1 MEVKNTNSTASIN
14 FAEVKISVDELEVFA
29 AALSYALKKLSDKE
43 IGLKFGATK
52 DEIEGICEDVR
63 ETISIFQTKSQE
75 LAFT

>member
-1 MEVKNTNSTASIN
+1 MEVKNTNSIASIN
-14 FAEVKISVDELEVFA
+14 FAEVKMSVDELEVFA
-29 AALSYALKKLSDKE
+29 ALSYALEKLSDKE
-43 IGLKFGATK
+43 IELKFGATK